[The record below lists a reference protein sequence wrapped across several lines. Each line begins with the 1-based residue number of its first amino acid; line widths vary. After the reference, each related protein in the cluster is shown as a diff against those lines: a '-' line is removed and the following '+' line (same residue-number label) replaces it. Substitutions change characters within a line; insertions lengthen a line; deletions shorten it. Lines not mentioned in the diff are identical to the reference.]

1 MSENIITCKF
11 CPETP
16 KLTYEFQNS
25 SLIINCEC
33 QNFHKFKINIEDI
46 KNLKKLC
53 GKCNNII
60 SVGFNYSS
68 SKKYYLCKNCISKE
82 QTKENLLNIYSIFL
96 NIENKNELNDFIFIF
111 QNHFTQLLNVTN
123 KFIHSKF
130 YDIYQIFIQNYNDLL
145 RNNCFNQ
152 ELIENMKNFQKIDFE
167 SLLEIYDNYKIIF
180 EENEPRILF
189 SNLFNISFR
198 KYYFNDMMN
207 FSEIIN
213 LIKLYEKYNITS
225 TLIDEELFFKFLKES
240 VNKLRKF
247 SDNCFNKINEI
258 LNEIKIKENDIN
270 ANLKF
275 GYYDLKDNINDD
287 FYSTHTIP
295 SIFIFKRKLIK
306 GIIDFIHSKEYYNLP
321 PVKPNYKLLF
331 IFFNSLY
338 HVKDEIEDKNL
349 LEKIENILYVI
360 KEKLYELIKN
370 KKNELKKFDDINE
383 TNGIKEFTK
392 KEIEI
397 INQKVS
403 ELEKTNIE
411 NKYEYCE
418 VDKKIIHLKFILSFL
433 NYIKEKSNN
442 LFLFLLEKNSEFIN
456 HSENQQN
463 SFQNLKEYIDYLFK
477 TEIISEKVT
486 GKKLIEMFLFEPNI
500 KKRKESIMNQLKIFL
515 NNKDIIFNNIDTL
528 DFSLELN
535 QINTYLQNIER
546 IINYIKNIILTDKEY
561 EKYLTN
567 ELEDLNDINTLL
579 GIKRKREILNK
590 NYISY
595 IIKELNQALLYIVFT
610 LTKLNHLKQKF
621 IEKNNKMIEKD
632 LKIKKIQI
640 IIKELKK
647 YPMKEFSYINFFN
660 EWKEKELKKI
670 LIIPKREEFNT
681 VNMELN
687 NLTLEILQN
696 NIKSYVDL
704 DDKNFYFY
712 NEEGDIST
720 NLFLYQNQ
728 ISPDL
733 CKLIYKYIK

>member
-68 SKKYYLCKNCISKE
+68 SKKYYLCKNCISNE

-96 NIENKNELNDFIFIF
+96 NIENKNEFNDFIFIF

-198 KYYFNDMMN
+198 KYYFNDIMN

-463 SFQNLKEYIDYLFK
+463 SFQNLKEYIDYLYK

>member
-1 MSENIITCKF
+1 M
-11 CPETP
+11 
-16 KLTYEFQNS
+16 
-25 SLIINCEC
+25 
-33 QNFHKFKINIEDI
+33 
-46 KNLKKLC
+46 
-53 GKCNNII
+53 
-60 SVGFNYSS
+60 
-68 SKKYYLCKNCISKE
+68 
-82 QTKENLLNIYSIFL
+82 
-96 NIENKNELNDFIFIF
+96 
-111 QNHFTQLLNVTN
+111 
-123 KFIHSKF
+123 
-130 YDIYQIFIQNYNDLL
+130 
-145 RNNCFNQ
+145 
-152 ELIENMKNFQKIDFE
+152 
-167 SLLEIYDNYKIIF
+167 
-180 EENEPRILF
+180 
-189 SNLFNISFR
+189 
-198 KYYFNDMMN
+198 
-207 FSEIIN
+207 
-213 LIKLYEKYNITS
+213 
-225 TLIDEELFFKFLKES
+225 
-240 VNKLRKF
+240 
-247 SDNCFNKINEI
+247 
-258 LNEIKIKENDIN
+258 
-270 ANLKF
+270 
-275 GYYDLKDNINDD
+275 
-287 FYSTHTIP
+287 
-295 SIFIFKRKLIK
+295 
-306 GIIDFIHSKEYYNLP
+306 
-321 PVKPNYKLLF
+321 
-331 IFFNSLY
+331 
-338 HVKDEIEDKNL
+338 KDEIEDKNL

>member
-198 KYYFNDMMN
+198 KYYFNDIMN

-331 IFFNSLY
+331 IFFNRLY

-463 SFQNLKEYIDYLFK
+463 SFQNLKEYIDYLYK